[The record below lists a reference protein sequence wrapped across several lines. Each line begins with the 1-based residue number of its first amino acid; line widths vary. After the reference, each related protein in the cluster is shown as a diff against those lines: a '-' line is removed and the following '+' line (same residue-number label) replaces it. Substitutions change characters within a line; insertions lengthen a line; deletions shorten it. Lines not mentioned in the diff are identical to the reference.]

1 MIESTVVIK
10 DEKGEI
16 TKKYTLIIEIQQ
28 SNTKKPYLGGFKN

>member
-28 SNTKKPYLGGFKN
+28 SSNVYDYGCF